1 MNNNLNYNII
11 FQTTND
17 NKVLAAINELNAG
30 MVNIR
35 KATVRVDTAFV
46 NMVDN
51 INKGIERIKLG
62 SILEQASRTADG
74 LSALSAPGM
83 ELSSSMH
90 DLQAMTGVAGEKL
103 KEIEGYARNS
113 AKTFGGSAAQGVE
126 SYKLILGQLSPEIA
140 KVPQAL
146 KSMGETVSYT
156 SKLMGND
163 SVAATEVL
171 TTAMNQYGISLDDP
185 IEASKVM
192 ASMMNVMAAAAG
204 EGSAELPQ
212 IKQAL
217 EQSGM
222 AGKLQG
228 QDLLQMINAGFN
240 PLQVISEKTGESMVS
255 LKKRMSD
262 GKISAQELAQSFEW
276 ATEEGGIFYQGAE
289 KAGATLEGK
298 SKMPKWRALRLEITK
313 KRLRMQ
319 EKS

>member
-1 MNNNLNYNII
+1 MTNNIDFKILMQMIG
-11 FQTTND
+11 D
-17 NKVLAAINELNAG
+17 NKVAASVKEINAGLVNIDKAAI
-30 MVNIR
+30 
-35 KATVRVDTAFV
+35 KVDQAFV
-46 NMVDN
+46 NMVNN
-51 INKGIERIKLG
+51 IKENIKTIRFTN
-62 SILEQASRTADG
+62 ILEQATRATQAISG
-74 LSALSAPGM
+74 LNAPGM

-103 KEIEGYARNS
+103 KEIEGYARDS

-313 KRLRMQ
+313 KRLRML

>member
-171 TTAMNQYGISLDDP
+171 TTAMNQYGVSLDDP
-185 IEASKVM
+185 IEASK
-192 ASMMNVMAAAAG
+192 VMAAAAG

-289 KAGATLEGK
+289 KAGATLEEK
-298 SKMPKWRALRLEITK
+298 SKMPKWKALRLEITK
-313 KRLRMQ
+313 KRLRML

>member
-1 MNNNLNYNII
+1 MTNNIDFKILMQMIG
-11 FQTTND
+11 D
-17 NKVLAAINELNAG
+17 NKVAASVKEINAGLVNIDKAAI
-30 MVNIR
+30 
-35 KATVRVDTAFV
+35 KVDQAFV
-46 NMVDN
+46 NMVNN
-51 INKGIERIKLG
+51 IKENIKTIRFTN
-62 SILEQASRTADG
+62 ILEQATRATQAISG
-74 LSALSAPGM
+74 LNAPGM

-103 KEIEGYARNS
+103 KEIEGYARDS

-171 TTAMNQYGISLDDP
+171 TTAMNQYGVSLDDP
-185 IEASKVM
+185 IKASEVM

-262 GKISAQELAQSFEW
+262 GKISAQELDQSFEW

-289 KAGATLEGK
+289 KAGATLEEK
-298 SKMPKWRALRLEITK
+298 SKMPKWKALRLEITK
-313 KRLRMQ
+313 KRLRML

>member
-171 TTAMNQYGISLDDP
+171 TTAMNQYGVSLDDP
-185 IEASKVM
+185 IEASK
-192 ASMMNVMAAAAG
+192 VMAAAAG

-289 KAGATLEGK
+289 KAGATLEEK
-298 SKMPKWRALRLEITK
+298 SKMPKWKALRLEITK
-313 KRLRMQ
+313 KRLKTQ

>member
-1 MNNNLNYNII
+1 MNNNLNYNIV
-11 FQTTND
+11 FNTLND
-17 NKVLAAINELNAG
+17 NRLISTVKQINTQIANVEN
-30 MVNIR
+30 
-35 KATVRVDTAFV
+35 ATVKVDKAFV
-46 NMVDN
+46 KMAQN
-51 INKGIERIKLG
+51 ITQHIKSIELG
-62 SILEQASRTADG
+62 SFIQKMQSMAQGVESLN
-74 LSALSAPGM
+74 APGM